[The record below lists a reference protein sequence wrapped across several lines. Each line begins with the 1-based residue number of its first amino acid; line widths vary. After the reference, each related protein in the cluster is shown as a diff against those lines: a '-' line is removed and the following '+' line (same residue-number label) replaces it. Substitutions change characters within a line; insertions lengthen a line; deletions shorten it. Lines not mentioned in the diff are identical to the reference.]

1 MIVIPEGTY
10 LIGTDSPDGFAADKE
25 GPRIQLTLSAF
36 QIDETS
42 VTNAQFQ
49 RFVQATGYVTEAEKF
64 GWSFVF
70 HYFLDEETK
79 QRARLVPNMSWWY
92 AVEAADWWHPEGPNS
107 LISDRMD
114 HPVVQ
119 VSRNDA
125 IAYCRWAGKR
135 LPTEAEWEVAAKGG
149 TDYEKYPWGNDLLK
163 EDCYHCNIWQG
174 EFPFQNDLS
183 DGYAGTAPAKHYEPN
198 GYGCYQMIG
207 NVWEWCLNP
216 ARIELSEFQS
226 HASAFFLKNFQQQD
240 DNMYATRGG
249 SFLCHQSYCKRYR
262 IAARNGNSGMSAA
275 NNMGFRCVKDL
286 EVSELKS

>member
-1 MIVIPEGTY
+1 MIVIPGGTY
-10 LIGTDSPDGFAADKE
+10 QIGTDSLDGFAADNE
-25 GPRIQLTLSAF
+25 GPKTFVELPAF

-42 VTNAQFQ
+42 VTNAQFAS
-49 RFVQATGYVTEAEKF
+49 FIQATGYVTEAERF

-79 QRARLVPNMSWWY
+79 KRSRLVPNMSWWY
-92 AVEAADWWHPEGPNS
+92 AVEKADWRHPEGLNS
-107 LISDRMD
+107 SIGDRMD

-125 IAYCRWAGKR
+125 VAYCRWAGKR
-135 LPTEAEWEVAAKGG
+135 LPTEAEWEIAAKGG
-149 TDYEKYPWGNDLLK
+149 TVYEKYPWGRELLANGR
-163 EDCYHCNIWQG
+163 YHCNIWQG
-174 EFPFQNDLS
+174 EFPFQNDLF
-183 DGYAGTAPAKHYEPN
+183 DGYAGTAPAKYYEPN

-216 ARIELSEFQS
+216 ARIALSEFQS
-226 HASAFFLKNFQQQD
+226 RSGSLFWESFQRPD
-240 DNMYATRGG
+240 DNVYATRGG

-275 NNMGFRCVKDL
+275 NNMGFRCVKEL
-286 EVSELKS
+286 EVSELKP